1 MPDRLDPASD
11 RAAYRQIADRLR
23 SAMLSG
29 EMPPGARL
37 PSERELIDRY
47 KASRGT
53 VRQAIAL
60 LRSEGRLDVQHGR
73 GAFVRERPPV
83 RRLGQDR
90 FAQRHRRA
98 GRAAFLA
105 EAAEVGRAASVEVLH
120 IGSAPVPE
128 EFAAT
133 LGLTPGAEALRRSRR
148 YLLDE
153 EPVELATSWVPLDI
167 SAGTLIEEA
176 DTGPGGIYARLEE
189 VGHPLARFVE
199 DVTARMPQPDEAR
212 ALLLGPGIPVFR
224 LVRSAHDGEGRV
236 VEVCDTLMAADR
248 YTLSYELP
256 AR

>member
-1 MPDRLDPASD
+1 MTDRLDPASD

-23 SAMLSG
+23 AAILSG
-29 EMPPGARL
+29 ELPPGERL
-37 PSERELIDRY
+37 PSERELIERY
-47 KASRGT
+47 SAARGT

-83 RRLGQDR
+83 RRLGHDR

-105 EAAEVGRAASVEVLH
+105 EADEVGRAASVQVLH
-120 IGSAPVPE
+120 IGSTPVPE
-128 EFAAT
+128 EFADT
-133 LGLTPGAEALRRSRR
+133 LGLPIGADALCRSRR

-153 EPVELATSWVPLDI
+153 EPVELATSWMPLDLA
-167 SAGTLIEEA
+167 AGTQIEKS
-176 DTGPGGIYARLEE
+176 DSGPGGIYARLEE
-189 VGHPLARFVE
+189 SGHPLARFVE

-212 ALLLGPGIPVFR
+212 ALLLGPGVPVFR
-224 LVRSAHDGEGRV
+224 LVRSAYDGDGRV

-248 YTLSYELP
+248 YILSYELP